1 MAEIQRADA
10 SIYGASQ
17 APKGMSLGEML
28 GIAKSQYELSKLQEL
43 YPAMIKKEQSLS
55 DVAEIEA
62 RIKQKTEPFSIRK
75 AESET
80 LGSEATS
87 NTSQLA
93 NVQGH
98 FNNIISKN
106 SDLMKKSDLN
116 KDDIV
121 KGFTQS
127 WKDGPN
133 ANNPAALMQALKD
146 LPEKAT
152 PTQYKAWL
160 TQKQLQTLD
169 AQQQFEKQYPATTL
183 TNLGGKVAPITQ
195 GNPLIAVQQPG
206 MQVGEGVKTGIAP
219 QLTGVQDVQG
229 EYKDG
234 VFTPFG
240 TTSGT
245 TGGTTSG
252 TTGGT
257 TSGTTS
263 NTGTTPPPKQ
273 SIIKNETPVITVAGI
288 PQYTKP
294 QADNAEKARA
304 EKQKYR
310 EVKDL
315 VDASDRSIN
324 TAESVLT
331 AAAGSKP
338 EQLVRN
344 LKKGALGN
352 TNLEVLTK
360 SLADLTVRQSA
371 IMGVKSDAGAEEI
384 GKTQANPDMTV
395 GGVIYAINRVKDT
408 NRAFNDYLK
417 AVENYEGKRG
427 VDTANANHPQFTKE
441 WATNYDSKIFALKN
455 IHDSNKSKE
464 EKEEATK
471 KLFTGMSKKQLDDFR
486 TKAKNIEALINGDYK

>member
-17 APKGMSLGEML
+17 TPKGMSLGEML
-28 GIAKSQYELSKLQEL
+28 GIAKSQYELSRLKEL

-62 RIKQKTEPFSIRK
+62 RIKQKTEPFTVRG
-75 AESET
+75 AEAEV
-80 LGSEATS
+80 LGKEATS
-87 NTSQLA
+87 NASQIDTM
-93 NVQGH
+93 QKH
-98 FNNIISKN
+98 FNNIVTQ
-106 SDLMKKSDLN
+106 N
-116 KDDIV
+116 KDLQSKKDLTKADII
-121 KGFTQS
+121 KAYTKT
-127 WKDGPN
+127 WENGPG
-133 ANNPAALMQALKD
+133 AHNPAFLKQTLAGLD
-146 LPEKAT
+146 GLPEN
-152 PTQYKAWL
+152 PTKTQLDLFL
-160 TQKQLQTLD
+160 TQNNLKTLT
-169 AQQQFEKQYPATTL
+169 AQEAFEKQYPSTTL

-206 MQVGEGVKTGIAP
+206 MQVGEGIKTGIAP

-234 VFTPFG
+234 VFTPF
-240 TTSGT
+240 
-245 TGGTTSG
+245 G

-331 AAAGSKP
+331 AAAGNKP
-338 EQLVRN
+338 EQLIRN
-344 LKKGALGN
+344 LKKGAMGN

-384 GKTQANPDMTV
+384 AKTQANPDMTI

>member
-62 RIKQKTEPFSIRK
+62 RIRQKTEPFAIRK

-87 NTSQLA
+87 NTSQLE
-93 NVQGH
+93 N
-98 FNNIISKN
+98 FNKHLNSIFEGNI
-106 SDLMKKSDLN
+106 DLMKKKDLN
-116 KDDIV
+116 RDDIV
-121 KGFTQS
+121 KGFTER
-127 WKDGPN
+127 WKNGPN
-133 ANNPAALMQALKD
+133 ANNPNALIEALRG
-146 LPEKAT
+146 LPENGT
-152 PTQYKAWL
+152 PTQYQQWM
-160 TQKQLQTLD
+160 TQTQLRALGNKE
-169 AQQQFEKQYPATTL
+169 AFEKMYPPTTL

-240 TTSGT
+240 TTGGN
-245 TGGTTSG
+245 TGGTQT
-252 TTGGT
+252 
-257 TSGTTS
+257 
-263 NTGTTPPPKQ
+263 NTGTPNVVKEPPAGTSKQ
-273 SIIKNETPVITVAGI
+273 SLITGETPVITTSGI

-294 QADNAEKARA
+294 QADNAAVARK
-304 EKQKYR
+304 EKQAYA
-310 EVKDL
+310 EVKNL

-352 TNLEVLTK
+352 TNVEVLTK
-360 SLADLTVRQSA
+360 SLADLTVRQAA

-384 GKTQANPDMTV
+384 AKTQANPDMTV

-417 AVENYEGKRG
+417 AVETYEGKRG

-441 WATNYDSKIFALKN
+441 WAKNYDSKIFALKN
-455 IHDSNKSKE
+455 IYDSNMSKE
-464 EKEEATK
+464 KKEESTK
-471 KLFTGMSKKQLDDFR
+471 KLFTGMSKKQVDDFR
-486 TKAKNIEALINGDYK
+486 TKAKNIEALISGDYK

>member
-1 MAEIQRADA
+1 MPEIQKADA
-10 SIYGASQ
+10 SIYGNIQ
-17 APKGMSLGEML
+17 APKGMSLSEML

-43 YPAMIKKEQSLS
+43 YPAMISKEQSLS
-55 DVAEIEA
+55 KVAEIES
-62 RIKQKTEPFSIRK
+62 RIKEKTEPFSIRK

-87 NTSQLA
+87 NASQLA
-93 NVQGH
+93 TVQGH

-121 KGFTQS
+121 KGFTQT

-133 ANNPAALMQALKD
+133 ANNPSALIQALKD

-206 MQVGEGVKTGIAP
+206 MQIGEGVKTGIAP

-252 TTGGT
+252 TT
-257 TSGTTS
+257 S
-263 NTGTTPPPKQ
+263 NTGTSKQ
-273 SIIKNETPVITVAGI
+273 SLITGETPVITVAGI

-294 QADNAEKARA
+294 QADNAAVARA

-371 IMGVKSDAGAEEI
+371 LMGVKSDAGAEEI
-384 GKTQANPDMTV
+384 AKTQANPDMTV

-408 NRAFNDYLK
+408 NRAFNEYLN
-417 AVENYEGKRG
+417 AVEKYEGKRG
-427 VDTANANHPQFTKE
+427 VDTANANHPQFQKD
-441 WATNYDSKIFALKN
+441 WARNYDSKIFALMN
-455 IHDSNKSKE
+455 INDSNKSDDEKKE
-464 EKEEATK
+464 AVK
-471 KLFTGMSKKQLDDFR
+471 KLFTGMSKEKLIKFKE
-486 TKAKNIEALINGDYK
+486 KAKNIEAFINGDYK

>member
-28 GIAKSQYELSKLQEL
+28 GIAKSQYELSRLKEL
-43 YPAMIKKEQSLS
+43 YPAMISKEQALS
-55 DVAEIEA
+55 KTAEIES
-62 RIKQKTEPFSIRK
+62 RIREKTEPFTVRG
-75 AESET
+75 AEAEV
-80 LGSEATS
+80 LGKEATS
-87 NTSQLA
+87 NASQIDTM
-93 NVQGH
+93 QKH
-98 FNNIISKN
+98 FNNIVTQ
-106 SDLMKKSDLN
+106 N
-116 KDDIV
+116 KDLQSKKDLTKADII
-121 KGFTQS
+121 KAYTKT
-127 WKDGPN
+127 WENGPG
-133 ANNPAALMQALKD
+133 AHNPAFLKQTLAGLEG
-146 LPEKAT
+146 LPENAT
-152 PTQYKAWL
+152 KTQLDLFL
-160 TQKQLQTLD
+160 TQNNLKTLT
-169 AQQQFEKQYPATTL
+169 AQEAFEKQYPSTTL

-240 TTSGT
+240 TTGGT
-245 TGGTTSG
+245 TGGTQT
-252 TTGGT
+252 
-257 TSGTTS
+257 
-263 NTGTTPPPKQ
+263 NTGTPNVVKEPPAGTSKQ
-273 SIIKNETPVITVAGI
+273 SLITGETPVIITSGI

-294 QADNAEKARA
+294 QADNAAVARK
-304 EKQKYR
+304 EKQGYA
-310 EVKDL
+310 EVKSL

-371 IMGVKSDAGAEEI
+371 LMGVKSDAGAEEI
-384 GKTQANPDMTV
+384 AKTQANPDMTV

-417 AVENYEGKRG
+417 AVETYEGKRG

-441 WATNYDSKIFALKN
+441 WAKNYDSKIFALKN

>member
-1 MAEIQRADA
+1 
-10 SIYGASQ
+10 
-17 APKGMSLGEML
+17 
-28 GIAKSQYELSKLQEL
+28 
-43 YPAMIKKEQSLS
+43 
-55 DVAEIEA
+55 
-62 RIKQKTEPFSIRK
+62 
-75 AESET
+75 
-80 LGSEATS
+80 
-87 NTSQLA
+87 
-93 NVQGH
+93 
-98 FNNIISKN
+98 
-106 SDLMKKSDLN
+106 LN

-169 AQQQFEKQYPATTL
+169 AQQQFEKQYPATTQ
-183 TNLGGKVAPITQ
+183 TNLGGKIAPLTT
-195 GNPLIAVQQPG
+195 GNPLIAIQQPG
-206 MQVGEGVKTGIAP
+206 QQVGEGVKTSIAP

-229 EYKDG
+229 VYEPDKG
-234 VFTPFG
+234 FTPFG
-240 TTSGT
+240 TTGGT
-245 TGGTTSG
+245 TGGTQT
-252 TTGGT
+252 
-257 TSGTTS
+257 
-263 NTGTTPPPKQ
+263 NTGTPNVVKEPPAGTSKE
-273 SIIKNETPVITVAGI
+273 SLIKNETPVIITSGI
-288 PQYTKP
+288 PQYTKS

-304 EKQKYR
+304 EKQKYK

-338 EQLVRN
+338 EQLIRN

-384 GKTQANPDMTV
+384 SKTQANPDMTV

-417 AVENYEGKRG
+417 AVEKYEGKRG
-427 VDTANANHPQFTKE
+427 VDIANANHPQFTKE

-455 IHDSNKSKE
+455 IQDSNKSKK
-464 EKEEATK
+464 EKEEAAN

-486 TKAKNIEALINGDYK
+486 TKAQNIESLINGEYK

>member
-62 RIKQKTEPFSIRK
+62 RIRQKTEPFAIRK

-93 NVQGH
+93 NVQSH

-121 KGFTQS
+121 KGFTQT

-219 QLTGVQDVQG
+219 QLTNVGEIKG
-229 EYKDG
+229 EYEKDKG
-234 VFTPFG
+234 FTPFDTTNDTTNG
-240 TTSGT
+240 TTNGT
-245 TGGTTSG
+245 TKNIGTT
-252 TTGGT
+252 T
-257 TSGTTS
+257 
-263 NTGTTPPPKQ
+263 PPKQ
-273 SIIKNETPVITVAGI
+273 SLITGETPVITVKGI
-288 PQYTKP
+288 PQYTVS
-294 QADNAEKARA
+294 QADNATNARA
-304 EKQKYR
+304 EKQKFLPLKM
-310 EVKDL
+310 E
-315 VDASDRSIN
+315 VDATDRSIE
-324 TAESVLT
+324 TAKSVLT

-338 EQLVRN
+338 EQFIRA
-344 LKKGALGN
+344 LKKGALGDVDLDKLN
-352 TNLEVLTK
+352 K
-360 SLADLTVRQSA
+360 SLADITVRQMA
-371 IMGVKSDAGAEEI
+371 IMGAKSDAGAEEI
-384 GKTQANPDMTV
+384 AKTQANPNMTI
-395 GGVIYAINRVKDT
+395 GGMVYALNRVQDT
-408 NRAFNDYLK
+408 NK
-417 AVENYEGKRG
+417 AYKEFIKASKKYDEKRG
-427 VDTANANHPQFTKE
+427 VDTANANYQQFKDA
-441 WATNYDSKIFALKN
+441 WGDNYDSKIFTIMN
-455 IHDSNKSKE
+455 INDSNKSKE
-464 EKEEATK
+464 EKKEAVK
-471 KLFTGMSKKQLDDFR
+471 KLITGMSKEQLIKFKE
-486 TKAKNIEALINGDYK
+486 KANNIEAFIKGDYK

>member
-10 SIYGASQ
+10 SIYGSSQ

-62 RIKQKTEPFSIRK
+62 RIKQKTEPFTVRG
-75 AESET
+75 AEAEV
-80 LGSEATS
+80 LGKEATS

-98 FNNIISKN
+98 FNNIINKN

-169 AQQQFEKQYPATTL
+169 AQQQFEKQYPATTQ
-183 TNLGGKVAPITQ
+183 TNLGGKIAPLTT
-195 GNPLIAVQQPG
+195 GNPLIAIQQPG
-206 MQVGEGVKTGIAP
+206 QQVGEGVKTGIAP

-240 TTSGT
+240 TTGGT
-245 TGGTTSG
+245 TGGTQT
-252 TTGGT
+252 
-257 TSGTTS
+257 
-263 NTGTTPPPKQ
+263 NTGTPNVLKEPPAGTSKQ
-273 SIIKNETPVITVAGI
+273 SLITGETPVITTSGI

-294 QADNAEKARA
+294 QADNAAVARK
-304 EKQKYR
+304 EKQGYA
-310 EVKDL
+310 EVKGL

-338 EQLVRN
+338 EQLIRN

-352 TNLEVLTK
+352 TNVEVLTK
-360 SLADLTVRQSA
+360 SLADLTVRQAA

-384 GKTQANPDMTV
+384 AKTQANPDMTV

-417 AVENYEGKRG
+417 AVETYEGKRG

-441 WATNYDSKIFALKN
+441 WAKNYDSKIFALKN
-455 IHDSNKSKE
+455 IYDSNMSKE
-464 EKEEATK
+464 KKEDFVK
-471 KLFTGMSKKQLDDFR
+471 KLFTGMSKKQVDDFR
-486 TKAKNIEALINGDYK
+486 TKAKNIDALISGDYK